1 MANAFEKRE
10 FVQGVSLRVSDADFY
25 DGLRAVVD
33 YRGDCKILL
42 KDGSEAEGYIFN
54 FTKLCVDL
62 IPVDSEQRKSFL
74 ISNIAEII
82 FSGADAAAGKSW
94 EDWMKRKAAQKS
106 HQAASSDA
114 ASHA

>member
-1 MANAFEKRE
+1 MASASEKRE
-10 FVQGVSLRVSDADFY
+10 FIQGVSLRVGDADFCE
-25 DGLRAVVD
+25 GLKAVVD
-33 YRGDCKILL
+33 YRGDCRILL

-54 FTKLCVDL
+54 FTKLSVDL
-62 IPVDSEQRKSFL
+62 IPVESEQRRSVL

-106 HQAASSDA
+106 QQIVSSDTV
-114 ASHA
+114 SHA